1 MDVVG
6 GPGTVL
12 TEDDARSFVT
22 SVLGSAPLDGKSL
35 CVIVPDSTRSFPLP
49 MLMSALHSAVA
60 GRVSRLTV
68 LVALGTH
75 PAMTP
80 EQLSAHVGPLPGATV
95 VNHEWW
101 DPEALVPLGELSAAQ
116 VSAATDGR
124 MNEPVVIRINRHV
137 VEHDVALVA
146 GPVFPHE
153 VVGFSGGNKY
163 FFPGVAGSEII
174 DLSHWLGALIT
185 NVNIIGAG
193 YTPVRALIDQAARL
207 IPAERLCLAA
217 VVKSGSKD
225 LHFLSFGTPEETWEA
240 ASAVSAETH
249 VRWLDRPYRRVLS
262 LVSERY
268 DEIWTASKGMYK
280 VEPIVAD
287 GGEVVLYA
295 PHVREI
301 SLTHGHVLEKV
312 GYHCMDY
319 FTKQWD
325 QFEDYPHGVLAHSTH
340 LRGTGTFSAA
350 EGERCRIQVTLA
362 TGIDEQKTRS
372 VALGYLDPATIDP
385 VEWAKDPDTL
395 VIPNAGEILH
405 RLR

>member
-12 TEDDARSFVT
+12 TEDEARSFVT
-22 SVLGSAPLDGKSL
+22 SALKSVPLDGRSL
-35 CVIVPDSTRSFPLP
+35 CVVVPDSTRSCPLP
-49 MLMSALHSAVA
+49 LLVGAVQDA
-60 GRVSRLTV
+60 VRGRVSRLTI
-68 LVALGTH
+68 LIALGTH
-75 PAMTP
+75 PAMTE
-80 EQLSAHVGPLPGATV
+80 EQLAEHLGPTPDATV

-101 DPEALVPLGELSAAQ
+101 MPEALVPLGELSASQ
-116 VSAATDGR
+116 VSAATEGR
-124 MNEPVVIRINRHV
+124 MHEPVVIRINRHV
-137 VEHDVALVA
+137 VEHDVAMVL

-207 IPAERLCLAA
+207 IPTERLCLAA

-225 LHFLSFGTPEETWEA
+225 LHLLAFGSPEETWEA

-249 VRWLDRPYRRVLS
+249 VKWLDRPYNRVLS

-301 SLTHGHVLEKV
+301 SRTHGHVLEKV

-325 QFEDYPHGVLAHSTH
+325 QFKDYPQGVLAHSTH
-340 LRGTGTFSAA
+340 LRGTGTFTAE
-350 EGERCRIQVTLA
+350 EGERCRIKVTLA

-372 VALGYLDPATIDP
+372 VALDYLDPATIDP
-385 VEWAKDPDTL
+385 AEWSRDPDTL

>member
-1 MDVVG
+1 MDVIG
-6 GPGTVL
+6 GPGTLL
-12 TEDDARSFVT
+12 TEDEARSFVT
-22 SVLGSAPLDGKSL
+22 SALRSAPLDGRSL
-35 CVIVPDSTRSFPLP
+35 CVVVPDSTRSCPLP
-49 MLMSALHSAVA
+49 LLVGAVQDA
-60 GRVSRLTV
+60 VRGRVSKLTI

-75 PAMTP
+75 PAMTD
-80 EQLSAHVGPLPGATV
+80 EQLAVHLGPTPDAVV

-101 DPEALVPLGELSAAQ
+101 VPEALVPLGSLSASQ
-116 VSAATDGR
+116 VAEATDGR
-124 MNEPVVIRINRHV
+124 MNEPVVVRINRHV
-137 VEHDVALVA
+137 VEHDVALVV

-193 YTPVRALIDQAARL
+193 YTPVRALIDRAAAM
-207 IPAERLCLAA
+207 IPSERLCLAA

-225 LHFLSFGTPEETWEA
+225 LHALAFGSPEETWEA
-240 ASAVSAETH
+240 MSAVSAETH
-249 VRWLDRPYRRVLS
+249 VKWLDRPYRRVLS

-312 GYHCMDY
+312 GYHCMAY
-319 FTKQWD
+319 FTEQWD
-325 QFEDYPHGVLAHSTH
+325 QFKDYPHGVLAHSTH
-340 LRGTGTFSAA
+340 LRGTGTFSVE
-350 EGERCRIQVTLA
+350 EGERCRIDVTLA

-372 VALGYLDPATIDP
+372 VSLGYLDPTTIDID
-385 VEWAKDPDTL
+385 EWSRDPDTL
-395 VIPNAGEILH
+395 VIPNAGEVLH